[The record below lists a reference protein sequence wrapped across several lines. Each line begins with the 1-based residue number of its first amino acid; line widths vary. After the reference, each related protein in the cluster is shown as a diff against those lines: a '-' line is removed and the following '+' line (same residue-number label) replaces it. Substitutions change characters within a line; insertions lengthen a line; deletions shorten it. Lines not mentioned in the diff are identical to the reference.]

1 MRHSGRHIA
10 LALVMLSANCTV
22 GPRYHRPDV
31 DAPTAY
37 RSEVDTGRAASLGEA
52 KWSTIFRDNQ
62 LQRLIGR
69 ALNENYD
76 VGIAAARVV
85 QARAQLG
92 ITRADQFPE
101 VNAEVTAS
109 RQKTPAEIIGNF
121 SVRSVTISTFRIDA
135 QLAWELDFWGKFR
148 SATARERA
156 GLLGTEWAARA
167 VLVSVVGEVAQEYFT
182 LRELDLA
189 LDIARRTLTARQESL
204 ELTRVQERGGVA
216 SMLAVRQAEQLVYT
230 AASVI
235 TDTERLITQQENAL
249 SVLLGQNP
257 GPIPRGLPL
266 VDQPEPPEVPAGL
279 PSALLERRPDIRQAE
294 QALIAAN
301 ANIGVA
307 KAQLFPSIALT
318 APGGVQSNVLSQLF
332 SAPATLYGVAAGLVQ
347 PIFNAG
353 RLKSN
358 VRLTEAQKLELVY
371 TYQQTVQ
378 RAFREVSDALIAYE
392 KNRVLRAQLA
402 DLVASTGDAARLSD
416 VRYRGGVASYLE
428 VLTSQTS
435 FFNAELELARARL
448 NELLALVQL
457 YTALGGG
464 WEQ

>member
-1 MRHSGRHIA
+1 MA
-10 LALVMLSANCTV
+10 
-22 GPRYHRPDV
+22 PRYHRPPA
-31 DAPTAY
+31 DAPSAY
-37 RSEVDTGRAASLGEA
+37 RSEVDTGRAVSLGEA
-52 KWSTIFRDNQ
+52 KWSTIFRDAE
-62 LQRLIGR
+62 LQRLIAR
-69 ALNENYD
+69 ALNDNYD
-76 VGIAAARVV
+76 VNIAAARIL

-101 VNAEVTAS
+101 VTAAASAS
-109 RQKTPAEIIGNF
+109 RQKVPANIQGNF
-121 SVRSVTISTFRIDA
+121 SVPSATINTFRIA
-135 QLAWELDFWGKFR
+135 GLLNWELDFWGKFR
-148 SATARERA
+148 GATERERA
-156 GLLGTEWAARA
+156 TLLGTQWAARA
-167 VLVSVVGEVAQEYFT
+167 VLVSVVGEVAQDYFT

-216 SMLAVRQAEQLVYT
+216 TMLDVRQAEQLVYT

-249 SVLLGQNP
+249 SILLGLNP
-257 GPIPRGLPL
+257 GPIPRGLTL
-266 VDQPEPPEVPAGL
+266 VDQPEPAEVPAGL
-279 PSALLERRPDIRQAE
+279 PSTLLERRPDIRQAE

-307 KAQLFPSIALT
+307 KAQLFPAIALT
-318 APGGVQSNVLSQLF
+318 ATGGVQSNALSQLF
-332 SAPATLYGVAAGLVQ
+332 AAPATLFGVAASLVQ

-371 TYQQTVQ
+371 VFQQTVQ
-378 RAFREVSDALIAYE
+378 RAFREVSDALIAYQKSHE
-392 KNRVLRAQLA
+392 LRAQLA

-448 NELLALVQL
+448 GELLALVQL
-457 YTALGGG
+457 YSALGGG
-464 WEQ
+464 WD